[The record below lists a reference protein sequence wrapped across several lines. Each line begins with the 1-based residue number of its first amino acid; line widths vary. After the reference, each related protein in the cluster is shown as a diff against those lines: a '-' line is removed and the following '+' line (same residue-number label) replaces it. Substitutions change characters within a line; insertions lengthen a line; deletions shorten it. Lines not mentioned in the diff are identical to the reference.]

1 MKGLVKIKSSHE
13 LYAKNHAKIVA
24 AGRMSTMDHRPRTMV
39 YGLWPMVHGP
49 WSLVNTGGQQKIF
62 SFASAYYLNYVFV
75 RKLGSAR
82 AE

>member
-39 YGLWPMVHGP
+39 DGP
-49 WSLVNTGGQQKIF
+49 WSMVNTGGQQKIF

-75 RKLGSAR
+75 RKLGSGR